1 MSDAQ
6 LGHEKTLSGLLT
18 ALAGANI
25 IYGLGMLEMGVTFD
39 YGQLVMD
46 NEFAR
51 MITYCVNG
59 IPVND
64 ETLSVDAIKEVGSF
78 SDFVS
83 RQETFEH
90 MKSISHPK
98 LIDRRVR
105 DKWVA
110 QGSTNIYQRSLEE
123 AKNILDHHSPEP
135 LSDDIKAELK
145 EIVKETESHLGV
157 SKTRPE
163 F

>member
-46 NEFAR
+46 NEFAQ
-51 MITYCVNG
+51 MINYCVNG

-78 SDFVS
+78 KDFVS
-83 RQETFEH
+83 RKETFEH
-90 MKSISHPK
+90 MRSISHPK
-98 LIDRRVR
+98 LIDRKVR
-105 DKWVA
+105 DKWKA
-110 QGSTNIYQRSLEE
+110 QGSKDIYQRSMEE
-123 AKNILDHHSPEP
+123 ARKIIDTHTPYP
-135 LSDDIKAELK
+135 LSDDVKAELR
-145 EIVKETESHLGV
+145 EIVKETERHFGLDH
-157 SKTRPE
+157 TTPD

>member
-1 MSDAQ
+1 
-6 LGHEKTLSGLLT
+6 
-18 ALAGANI
+18 LAGANI
-25 IYGLGMLEMGVTFD
+25 IYGLGMLEMGMTFD

-51 MITYCVNG
+51 MISYCVNG

-64 ETLSVDAIKEVGSF
+64 KTLSVDAIKEVGSF
-78 SDFVS
+78 NDFVS
-83 RQETFEH
+83 RKETFEH
-90 MKSISHPK
+90 MRSISHPK

-110 QGSTNIYQRSLEE
+110 QGSKDIYQRSTEE
-123 AKNILDHHSPEP
+123 ARKILDTHVPHP
-135 LSDDIKAELK
+135 LADDVKAELR
-145 EIVKETESHLGV
+145 EIVKETETHFGLDH
-157 SKTRPE
+157 TTPD